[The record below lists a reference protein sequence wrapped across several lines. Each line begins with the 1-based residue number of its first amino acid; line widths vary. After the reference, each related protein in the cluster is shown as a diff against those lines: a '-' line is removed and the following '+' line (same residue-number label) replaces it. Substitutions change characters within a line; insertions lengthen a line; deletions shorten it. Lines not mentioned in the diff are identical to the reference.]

1 MAWLSYA
8 FTPMVALMTTAA
20 LAQGQSGAVLYD
32 QKGCAACHGSAGQGG
47 SAGPR
52 LAPDPK
58 PLSTF
63 MSQLRTPFA
72 DMPPYGPKV
81 LSDTEAQQIHAYL
94 STIKSGRPAA
104 SIDLLR
110 ERKAVP
116 AR

>member
-1 MAWLSYA
+1 MTRLWCTFAPL
-8 FTPMVALMTTAA
+8 VAAVTTAA
-20 LAQGQSGAVLYD
+20 LGQGPSGAVLYD

-58 PLSTF
+58 PLTDF
-63 MSQLRTPFA
+63 MRQLRTPFA

-81 LSDTEAQQIHAYL
+81 LSDTEAQLIHGFL

-104 SIDLLR
+104 AISLLR
-110 ERKAVP
+110 DRKASM
-116 AR
+116 R